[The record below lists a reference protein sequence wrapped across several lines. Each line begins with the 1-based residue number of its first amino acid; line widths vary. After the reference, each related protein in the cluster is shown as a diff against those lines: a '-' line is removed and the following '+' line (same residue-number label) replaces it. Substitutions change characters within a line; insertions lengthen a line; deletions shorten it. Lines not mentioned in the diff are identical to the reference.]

1 MICTHHRRLTLLT
14 SFVLLAALAS
24 VRAQG
29 IVDGFMR
36 GAGKTTVALSYSHE
50 SYTTY
55 FVGNRPSTNTAFGTI
70 TTRSVNLF
78 AAAGLTDYLDVVVAL
93 PYVSATPS
101 AGNLASQTGLQD
113 VSLYFKLRPYRAEG
127 KYGKLTTIL
136 AGGISTPLSDY
147 IADFPIA
154 IGHQSTNLDGRALVQ
169 YMSNYGVF
177 AMVQGGYT
185 RRSNV
190 TLDRGFD
197 VLVPNTADLVIK
209 AGFAAK
215 HFYADGWI
223 NRQVATQNGTDIGP
237 GVSFPSNAISFT
249 RVGYTL
255 YAPVPKLPE
264 LGISFGMGFTLN
276 GENVGKAT
284 RYSGGLVY
292 NLPSWKK
299 NG

>member
-1 MICTHHRRLTLLT
+1 MSRSVYHWLTLLALPI
-14 SFVLLAALAS
+14 LLTTVTS

-29 IVDGFMR
+29 LVDGFMR

-50 SYTTY
+50 SYRTY

-78 AAAGLTDYLDVVVAL
+78 AAAGLTDYLDAVVAL
-93 PYVSATPS
+93 PYASATPS
-101 AGNLASQTGLQD
+101 VGNLASQSGLQD
-113 VSLYFKLRPYRAEG
+113 VSLYLKLRPYQVEG

-169 YMSNYGVF
+169 YANYGVF

-197 VLVPNTADLVIK
+197 VRVPNTADLVVK
-209 AGFAAK
+209 VGFSAK
-215 HFYADGWI
+215 HFYADGWL
-223 NRQVATQNGTDIGP
+223 NRQVATQDGTDIGP

-255 YAPVPKLPE
+255 YAPVPKLPA
-264 LGISFGMGFTLN
+264 LGVSFGMGFTLH

-299 NG
+299 DG